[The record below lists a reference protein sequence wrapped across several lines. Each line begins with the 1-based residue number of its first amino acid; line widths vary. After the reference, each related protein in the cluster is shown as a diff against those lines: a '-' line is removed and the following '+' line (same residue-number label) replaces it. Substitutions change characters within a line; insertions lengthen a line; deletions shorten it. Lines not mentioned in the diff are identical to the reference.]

1 VLWWGEGGGQ
11 LLPDH
16 FYIIDNLLDGDRGRE
31 ETSDLFLY
39 FTPKYI
45 RVYIYISSST
55 QYEIDREGNC
65 SEIFFLSQEL
75 LLVRIAILALDP
87 QSTFIYRV

>member
-1 VLWWGEGGGQ
+1 MGRFLKGWGGGGGGQ

-45 RVYIYISSST
+45 YISGST
-55 QYEIDREGNC
+55 QFEI
-65 SEIFFLSQEL
+65 
-75 LLVRIAILALDP
+75 V
-87 QSTFIYRV
+87 